1 MLIHSGE
8 LENEDSIVN
17 LEKKPEMKII
27 KLITFAAYQMLMKNN
42 DPQGFISL
50 ISTAIPL
57 Y

>member
-27 KLITFAAYQMLMKNN
+27 KLITFAAY
-42 DPQGFISL
+42 
-50 ISTAIPL
+50 
-57 Y
+57 